1 MKTTMKAAILLLGG
15 TLFFSQAGLAGKP
28 DNKPPPKEECSFF
41 AAATACTVELAHAYE
56 MLVVNQSE
64 FNKSRDYGALTCK
77 VSASDIKIS
86 QDKPADAELKLSDSV
101 VKINTLFTQG
111 KISSYEAA
119 MDMADAMEDA
129 RACAEAEA
137 NK

>member
-28 DNKPPPKEECSFF
+28 DNKPPPKDPCDFL
-41 AAATACTVELAHAYE
+41 AVATACATELETAD
-56 MLVVNQSE
+56 LTLRVNE
-64 FNKSRDYGALTCK
+64 FEFKSSRDFGSLVCK
-77 VSASDIKIS
+77 VSASDLKIS

-119 MDMADAMEDA
+119 MDMAEAMEDA

-137 NK
+137 S